1 MAAITITSNRKNASA
16 VVHFDANASLV
27 VSGNSSVANTIA
39 ISDEVLT
46 GASIAQVFA
55 GCDGT
60 GYIRIARGGKT
71 VAIYDSTGYYDYA
84 GNGMS
89 LNVNPTANVDVT
101 FIGSAN
107 SYLMVEFQKIGTF
120 NTAPYLVR

>member
-1 MAAITITSNRKNASA
+1 MAAITITSNRRNASA
-16 VVHFDANASLV
+16 VVHFDANASLIV
-27 VSGNSSVANTIA
+27 TGNSSVANTIA
-39 ISDEVLT
+39 TGDEVLT
-46 GASIAQVFA
+46 GASISQVFA

-84 GNGMS
+84 GSGMA
-89 LNVNPTANVDVT
+89 LNINPAANVDVT
-101 FIGSAN
+101 FFGSAN
-107 SYLMVEFQKIGTF
+107 CYLMVELQKIGTF